1 MDANGLSSSF
11 KYVISVCTRLC
22 FDWNFHCFFV
32 HLEEIILR
40 EIAFLSYL
48 VLQGYKGNAHDTLDV
63 NHHKNILTGETII
76 KSIGFA
82 DSAVRVFQ
90 AEVFLK
96 R

>member
-1 MDANGLSSSF
+1 MLLVFAQG
-11 KYVISVCTRLC
+11 YVLTEIFIVFLYTYI
-22 FDWNFHCFFV
+22 
-32 HLEEIILR
+32 EEIILR